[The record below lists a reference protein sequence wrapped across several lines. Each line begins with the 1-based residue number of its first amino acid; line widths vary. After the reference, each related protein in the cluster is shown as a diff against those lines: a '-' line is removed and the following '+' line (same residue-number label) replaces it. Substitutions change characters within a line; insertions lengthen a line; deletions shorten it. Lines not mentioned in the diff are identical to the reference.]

1 MLGKYPSSHLSVEPI
16 TDNFELIYLHFFSD
30 RQPYRIRELC
40 FLFLEGSS
48 TPSVPSPSIDRI
60 RTRPLSSGIPPSCM
74 SSGVLAEI
82 KWANY
87 SLGLPSVRPER
98 LRIQM
103 RKRKTRCP
111 GRVFEFS
118 LLPKPLF
125 STPTPS
131 PSSDTRDSNPRYKL

>member
-1 MLGKYPSSHLSVEPI
+1 MLSLLRRKFHSQRTI
-16 TDNFELIYLHFFSD
+16 TIHRSAK
-30 RQPYRIRELC
+30 
-40 FLFLEGSS
+40 
-48 TPSVPSPSIDRI
+48 TRI